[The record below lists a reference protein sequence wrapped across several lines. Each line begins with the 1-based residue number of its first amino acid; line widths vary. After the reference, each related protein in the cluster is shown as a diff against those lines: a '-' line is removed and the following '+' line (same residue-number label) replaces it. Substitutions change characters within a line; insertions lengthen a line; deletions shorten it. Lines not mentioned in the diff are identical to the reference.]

1 MGKAELVEKVTALL
15 DEKRQVWE
23 ANAEDRRLRNYTETI
38 EVEPIFHSKIIGVK
52 VLYRTFAACFTLL
65 FREKLSTN
73 YEMKSMPRSTFRRT
87 RMR

>member
-52 VLYRTFAACFTLL
+52 VLYRTLGLVLRCFLG
-65 FREKLSTN
+65 RN
-73 YEMKSMPRSTFRRT
+73 YQQTT
-87 RMR
+87 R